1 MQAIKKNI
9 ERMIEVISDANCQ
22 SAHNV
27 VSELPWEHDPVT
39 AQVANDYNRLLG
51 GGLDTALIIDESG
64 LSKKGKE
71 SVGVARQ
78 RCGRLGK
85 VDN

>member
-9 ERMIEVISDANCQ
+9 ERLIEVISDANCQ

-39 AQVANDYNRLLG
+39 AQVANDCNRLLS

-64 LSKKGKE
+64 LTKKGKE
-71 SVGVARQ
+71 PVGVAHQ
-78 RCGRLGK
+78 WCGRHGK